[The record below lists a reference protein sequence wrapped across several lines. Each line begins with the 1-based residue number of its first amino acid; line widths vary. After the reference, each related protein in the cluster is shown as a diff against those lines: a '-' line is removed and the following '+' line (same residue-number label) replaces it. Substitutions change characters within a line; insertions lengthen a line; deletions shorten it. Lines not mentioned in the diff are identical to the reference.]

1 MTENKP
7 IIIDGVDVSGCDY
20 FCFTKK
26 QECYAN
32 DNDCNKSP
40 NCYFKQL
47 ARCNKVISEI
57 KGLAQSIN
65 DAFEEDDVERQLS
78 YCKDIGLQIEKIC
91 EDV

>member
-32 DNDCNKSP
+32 DNDYNKSP

-47 ARCNKVISEI
+47 KHKEQKLKRI
-57 KGLAQSIN
+57 KQVCK
-65 DAFEEDDVERQLS
+65 D
-78 YCKDIGLQIEKIC
+78 YCKIMCSCETKETCESCINTEILQIIDEVK
-91 EDV
+91 